1 MREVVIAGLGQTPVG
16 EHWGLSMAQVSYQ
29 AIKAA
34 IADAGGLH
42 PQALYVANF
51 LGSMVSHQANLG
63 TVLADNAG
71 LTGIETITI
80 ESAGASGGAAM
91 QVGVNAVKSG
101 LVDVAMVIGVE
112 KFTDAVNPEVES
124 ALAQAL
130 DGDYEAPEGMSLAA
144 QAGLLMQRYLHLYHA
159 PRADFAAFPLIAHAN
174 AVHNPYAMYRKA
186 IKQETYD
193 KASMVADPVNLFDMA
208 SYADGAAA
216 VILTTPELAGK
227 LSHKLVRVDGTAGVI
242 DTLSLHDRPDPLA
255 FDAARIAVTRA
266 SEMAGILP
274 GEVDLFEMDDS
285 FSIYA
290 ALQLEAANFAER
302 GQGLALARSGDLA
315 LKGKLPILTFG
326 GNKGRGNPIAAAG
339 VYQIVEAALQLRGQA
354 GENQVANARRALTL
368 CLGGAASSAYAHVL
382 SVS

>member
-1 MREVVIAGLGQTPVG
+1 MRDVVIAGIGQTPVG
-16 EHWGLSMAQVSYQ
+16 EHWNISMASLAYQ

-71 LTGIETITI
+71 LTGIETFTV

-91 QVGVNAVKSG
+91 QVGFNAVSSG

-124 ALAQAL
+124 AMAQAL
-130 DGDYEAPEGMSLAA
+130 DGDYEAPEGLTQAA
-144 QAGLLMQRYLHLYHA
+144 QAGLLMQRYLHLYKVR
-159 PRADFAAFPLIAHAN
+159 RADFASFPLLAHAN
-174 AVHNPYAMYRKA
+174 AVNNPYAMYRKA

-193 KASMVADPVNLFDMA
+193 KAPMVADPVNLFDMA

-216 VILTTPELAGK
+216 VILTTPEIAAK
-227 LSHKLVRVDGTAGVI
+227 LSHKLVRVAGSGGVI

-255 FDAARIAVTRA
+255 FDAARIAIRRA
-266 SEMAGILP
+266 AEMAGIVP
-274 GEVDLFEMDDS
+274 GEVDLFELDDS

-290 ALQLEAANFAER
+290 ALQLEAANLAER
-302 GQGLALARSGDLA
+302 GLGLALAGSGDLA
-315 LKGKLPILTFG
+315 LTGKLPVLTMG

-339 VYQIVEAALQLRGQA
+339 VYQVVEAALQLRGQA
-354 GENQVANARRALTL
+354 GENQIAHAHRALTL
-368 CLGGAASSAYAHVL
+368 CLGGPASSAYAHVL
-382 SVS
+382 CLD